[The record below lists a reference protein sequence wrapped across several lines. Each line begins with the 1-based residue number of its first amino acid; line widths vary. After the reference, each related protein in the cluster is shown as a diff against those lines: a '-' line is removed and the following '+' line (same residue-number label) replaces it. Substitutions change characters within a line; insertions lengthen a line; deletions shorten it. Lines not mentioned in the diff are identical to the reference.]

1 MAARPPD
8 MRDWYTRQGLQVKG
22 GGITLQAGGAI
33 KGGQT
38 DFNTGTGFY
47 MGYSGGAY
55 KFSVGNPSG
64 NYIKWDGSTLTI
76 SGGVSVA
83 YADITGTKPPTDA
96 DNTQGAIQGTTTITG
111 GGITMSAGGSIKGGK
126 TTYGSGTGFFLGYTS
141 GAYKFDIGSA
151 SSYLRWTGTA
161 LSLVGDITG
170 TSSIDISGTASFAG
184 NFTTTQGYSA
194 AVEANSSTSASY
206 GVVGRSGGGAG
217 ILGTHS
223 GTGYGVQGLLSL
235 GVGAAVFGQ
244 VASTANAGAVG
255 VHGYT
260 AKSSGI
266 GVVAENAA
274 GGTALSV
281 SGPMSITSTTKVTN
295 LNADRVDDYHAGN
308 ASGNIPVSNGTVNTN
323 LNADM
328 LDGSHASAF
337 ATTTSVA
344 KAVNYLSTGT
354 PASGVIA
361 GYLRVQSI
369 DGAVGPVYLAYYV

>member
-1 MAARPPD
+1 
-8 MRDWYTRQGLQVKG
+8 MRDWYSRQGLQVKG

-38 DFNTGTGFY
+38 DYATGTGFFL
-47 MGYSGGAY
+47 GYSGGAY
-55 KFSVGNPSG
+55 KFS
-64 NYIKWDGSTLTI
+64 
-76 SGGVSVA
+76 
-83 YADITGTKPPTDA
+83 
-96 DNTQGAIQGTTTITG
+96 
-111 GGITMSAGGSIKGGK
+111 
-126 TTYGSGTGFFLGYTS
+126 
-141 GAYKFDIGSA
+141 IGSDT
-151 SSYLRWTGTA
+151 SYLRWTGTA

-170 TSSIDISGTASFAG
+170 TSSINITGTASFAG

-194 AVEANSSTSASY
+194 ALEANSSTASSY

-217 ILGTHS
+217 VLGTHS

-244 VASTANAGAVG
+244 VASTASAGAVG

-260 AKSSGI
+260 AKSSGV

-308 ASGNIPVSNGTVNTN
+308 ASGNIPISNGTVNTN

-337 ATTTSVA
+337 ATTSSVA
-344 KAVNYLSTGT
+344 KAVEYQSTSAT
-354 PASGVIA
+354 A
-361 GYLRVQSI
+361 GALQGYITIETI
-369 DGAVGPVYLAYYV
+369 DGTAGPVKIPYYAV